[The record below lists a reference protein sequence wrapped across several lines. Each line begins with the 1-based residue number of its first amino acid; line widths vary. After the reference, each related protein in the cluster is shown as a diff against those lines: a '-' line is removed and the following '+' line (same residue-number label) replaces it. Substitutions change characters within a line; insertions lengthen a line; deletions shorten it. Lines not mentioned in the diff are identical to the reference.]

1 MERNIELSGNQQE
14 NDTLTELR
22 FELKLKLSQTN
33 DGGPMTFERNVSCV
47 CVCMY
52 GCVSA
57 AYTEGAR
64 LRALEPITYS

>member
-33 DGGPMTFERNVSCV
+33 DGG
-47 CVCMY
+47 
-52 GCVSA
+52 
-57 AYTEGAR
+57 
-64 LRALEPITYS
+64 